1 MPEYRN
7 IPTNAACYSDVAQPE
22 ERMLCVTVP
31 EMVQCGVSESYIIK
45 RALPGQRNGEYHCWP
60 HHKEGNTIY
69 LHYSGL
75 KANYQA
81 MIRKVLMDGLDV
93 EEWYNR
99 NGRAAAIRER
109 LQPYAFLTAEDE
121 KALDAAT
128 YPTGEKL
135 SPEARERAAEACRWL
150 SLFTRLKTKKAV
162 KEIGYNT
169 VGELYDDVT
178 FLIANRH
185 ISLPT
190 AYVKL
195 RGKIREYEAKGAACC
210 VDRRGQTNKHAA
222 KVYSE
227 EQTALLRT
235 ICGRAASY
243 NAGQIANL
251 YNMVAVAKGWDTIS
265 RRSALNYLNEY
276 HLIVEAGRNGS
287 EAFRNKISMQPR
299 RERPTEA
306 LSFWSLDGWTVELY
320 YQKDVKTPDGKVTHT
335 YTNRLTAVVVLDAAC
350 DFPVGYAIGEG
361 ESVKLIAA
369 AVKNAIDY
377 VHDTLGAPYR
387 PYQIQSDHYGIKS
400 MGTIYS
406 DVAEFFTPARVKNAK
421 SKPIERYF
429 RYLNENY
436 CQLYFGNSNWSGF
449 GVKTRGKKQPN
460 IDVLELNKR
469 HFPNKEGVVRQIQWI
484 FQQEREKKQK
494 TWLAAWQRM
503 PVEDRLTLTREN
515 YLLNFGMRNDRT
527 IRMQAG
533 CLEPTI
539 LGEPR
544 AYDTFDLNFRKNP
557 LQSWTVMY
565 DERDLSTILVTD
577 ATKKERY
584 LLSAVHK
591 QPMALRDRK
600 EGDFAALKAIDQFNK
615 RVLEPSV
622 IQAVGKDEETVMNLL
637 AQTPELEGWRTV
649 NMLTDSRGQ
658 QKAYLQ
664 HSALIKS
671 EEALVAEMEEK
682 LSLNAVKTAAKHR
695 RKSEKQAK
703 REAERAYEQYAE
715 SKIDFSK
722 FENI

>member
-7 IPTNAACYSDVAQPE
+7 IPTNAACYSDVAKPE
-22 ERMLCVTVP
+22 ERTLCVTVP
-31 EMVQCGVSESYIIK
+31 EMVQCGVSENTILYGVK
-45 RALPGQRNGEYHCWP
+45 MQRKTAIHCWP

-81 MIRKVLMDGLDV
+81 MIRKVLMDDLSV

-99 NGRAAAIRER
+99 NGRIRVIRER
-109 LQPYAFLTAEDE
+109 LQPYAYLTADDE
-121 KALDAAT
+121 TALDAAT

-135 SPEARERAAEACRWL
+135 SPEAREKAAEACRWL
-150 SLFTRLKTKKAV
+150 SLFTRLRTKNAV

-178 FLIANRH
+178 FLIARQG

-195 RGKIREYEAKGAACC
+195 REKIREYEAKGAICC
-210 VDRRGQTNKHAA
+210 VDRRGQGNKHAA
-222 KVYSE
+222 KVYTE

-235 ICGRAASY
+235 ICGRSASY
-243 NAGQIANL
+243 NAQQIANF
-251 YNMVAVAKGWDTIS
+251 YNLVAEAKGWDTIS

-287 EAFRNKISMQPR
+287 EAFRNKISQQPR
-299 RERPTEA
+299 RKRPTEA

-320 YQKDVKTPDGKVTHT
+320 YQKDVKGPDGKITHT
-335 YTNRLTAVVVLDAAC
+335 YTNRLTAVVVLDATC
-350 DFPVGYAIGEG
+350 DYPVGYAIGEG

-377 VHDTLGAPYR
+377 VHDTLGGPYR

-406 DVAEFFTPARVKNAK
+406 DVAEYFTPARVKNAK

-460 IDVLELNKR
+460 IDVLELRKR
-469 HFPNKEGVVRQIQWI
+469 DFPNKEGVIQQIHWI
-484 FQQEREKKQK
+484 FQQEREKKWK
-494 TWLAAWQRM
+494 TWQEAWLRM
-503 PVEDRLTLTREN
+503 PAEDRLTLTREN

-539 LGEPR
+539 LGKQR
-544 AYDTFDLNFRKNP
+544 AYDTLDLNFRKNP

-565 DERDLSTILVTD
+565 DERDLSTILVTNE
-577 ATKKERY
+577 TKKERY
-584 LLSAVHK
+584 LLSAVHE

-600 EGDFAALKAIDQFNK
+600 DGDFEALKAMDNFNK
-615 RVLEPSV
+615 NVLEPYV
-622 IQAVGKDEETVMNLL
+622 IETVNKDEETVKELL
-637 AQTPELEGWRTV
+637 LQTPELEGWRTV

-671 EEALVAEMEEK
+671 EEDLVAEMEDK
-682 LSLNAVKTAAKHR
+682 IRLNAVKTAWK
-695 RKSEKQAK
+695 RKQDEEKRTKKAA
-703 REAERAYEQYAE
+703 EAAYEDYAL
-715 SKIDFSK
+715 SKIDLSK
-722 FENI
+722 FD

>member
-7 IPTNAACYSDVAQPE
+7 IPTNAACYSDVARPE
-22 ERMLCVTVP
+22 ERTLCVTVP
-31 EMVQCGVSESYIIK
+31 EMVQCGVSEIYLK
-45 RALPGQRNGEYHCWP
+45 KALNYHREGKYNCWP

-81 MIRKVLMDGLDV
+81 MIRKVLMDDLSV

-99 NGRAAAIRER
+99 NGRVQAIRER
-109 LQPYAFLTAEDE
+109 LLPYAYLTADDE
-121 KALDAAT
+121 TALDAAT
-128 YPTGEKL
+128 YPTGERL
-135 SPEARERAAEACRWL
+135 SPEAREKAAEACRWL
-150 SLFTRLKTKKAV
+150 SLFTRLRTKKVV
-162 KEIGYNT
+162 KDIGYDT

-178 FLIANRH
+178 FLIARQG

-195 RGKIREYEAKGAACC
+195 RKKIREYEAEGAICC
-210 VDRRGQTNKHAA
+210 VDMRGQSNKNAA
-222 KVYSE
+222 KVYTE
-227 EQTALLRT
+227 DQTALLRT
-235 ICGRAASY
+235 ICGRSASY
-243 NAGQIANL
+243 NAQQIANF
-251 YNMVAVAKGWDTIS
+251 YNLVAEAKGWDTIS

-299 RERPTEA
+299 RKRPTEA

-320 YQKDVKTPDGKVTHT
+320 YQKDVKGPDGKITHT
-335 YTNRLTAVVVLDAAC
+335 YTNRLTAVVVLDATC
-350 DFPVGYAIGEG
+350 DYPVGYAIGEG
-361 ESVKLIAA
+361 ESVKLIAE

-377 VHDTLGAPYR
+377 VHDTLGGPYR

-400 MGTIYS
+400 MGTVYN
-406 DVAEFFTPARVKNAK
+406 DVAEYFTPARVKNAK

-436 CQLYFGNSNWSGF
+436 CQLLYGNSNWSGF

-460 IDVLELNKR
+460 IDVLELRKR
-469 HFPNKEGVVRQIQWI
+469 NFPYKEGVIQQIHWI
-484 FQQEREKKQK
+484 FQLEREKKRK
-494 TWLAAWQRM
+494 TWMEAWLRM
-503 PVEDRLTLTREN
+503 PEGDRLTLSREN
-515 YLLNFGMRNDRT
+515 YLLNFGIRNDRT

-533 CLEPTI
+533 CLAPTI
-539 LGEPR
+539 LGEQR

-565 DERDLSTILVTD
+565 DERDLSTILVTNE
-577 ATKKERY
+577 TKKERY
-584 LLSAVHK
+584 LLNAVHE

-600 EGDFAALKAIDQFNK
+600 DGDFEALKAIDNFNK
-615 RVLEPSV
+615 NVLEPSV
-622 IQAVGKDEETVMNLL
+622 IEAVNKDEETVKNLL
-637 AQTPELEGWRTV
+637 LQTPELEGWRTV

-664 HSALIKS
+664 HSTLIKS
-671 EEALVAEMEEK
+671 EEDLVAEMEDK
-682 LSLNAVKTAAKHR
+682 IRLNAVKTARKHKLDEEKRAK
-695 RKSEKQAK
+695 KAA
-703 REAERAYEQYAE
+703 EAAYEDYAL
-715 SKIDFSK
+715 SKIDLSK
-722 FENI
+722 FQ

>member
-7 IPTNAACYSDVAQPE
+7 IPTNAACYSDVAKPE
-22 ERMLCVTVP
+22 ERTLCVTVP
-31 EMVQCGVSESYIIK
+31 EMVQCGVSENVLYK
-45 RALPGQRNGEYHCWP
+45 GCRRQQLEETNCWP

-81 MIRKVLMDGLDV
+81 MIRKVLMDDLSV

-99 NGRAAAIRER
+99 NGRVQAIRER
-109 LQPYAFLTAEDE
+109 LVPYAYLTADDE
-121 KALDAAT
+121 TALDAAT
-128 YPTGEKL
+128 YPTGERL
-135 SPEARERAAEACRWL
+135 SPEAREKAAEACRWL
-150 SLFTRLKTKKAV
+150 SLFTRLSSKQAIKG
-162 KEIGYNT
+162 IGYAT

-178 FLIANRH
+178 FLIARQG

-195 RGKIREYEAKGAACC
+195 RKKIREYEAEGAICC
-210 VDRRGQTNKHAA
+210 VDRRGQSNKNAA
-222 KVYSE
+222 KVYTE
-227 EQTALLRT
+227 DQTALLRT
-235 ICGRAASY
+235 ICGRSASY
-243 NAGQIANL
+243 NAQQIANF
-251 YNMVAVAKGWDTIS
+251 YNLVAEAKGWDTIS

-299 RERPTEA
+299 RKRPTEA

-320 YQKDVKTPDGKVTHT
+320 YQKDVKGPDGKITHT
-335 YTNRLTAVVVLDAAC
+335 YTNRLTAVVVLDATC
-350 DFPVGYAIGEG
+350 DYPVGYAIGEG
-361 ESVKLIAA
+361 ESVKLIAE

-377 VHDTLGAPYR
+377 VHDTLGGPYR

-400 MGTIYS
+400 MGTVYN
-406 DVAEFFTPARVKNAK
+406 DVAEYFTPARVKNAK

-460 IDVLELNKR
+460 IDVLELRKR
-469 HFPNKEGVVRQIQWI
+469 NFPYKEGVIQQIHWI

-494 TWLAAWQRM
+494 TWMEAWLRM
-503 PVEDRLTLTREN
+503 PESDRLTLSREN

-527 IRMQAG
+527 IRIQAG
-533 CLEPTI
+533 CLAPTI
-539 LGEPR
+539 LGKQR

-557 LQSWTVMY
+557 MQSWTVMY
-565 DERDLSTILVTD
+565 DERDLSTILVTNE
-577 ATKKERY
+577 TKKERY
-584 LLSAVHK
+584 LLNAVHK
-591 QPMALRDRK
+591 QPMALRDR
-600 EGDFAALKAIDQFNK
+600 EDGDFEALKAIDNFNK
-615 RVLEPSV
+615 NVLEPSV
-622 IQAVGKDEETVMNLL
+622 IETVNRDEETVKNLL
-637 AQTPELEGWRTV
+637 LQTPELEGWRTV

-664 HSALIKS
+664 HSTLIKS
-671 EEALVAEMEEK
+671 EEDLVAEMEDK
-682 LSLNAVKTAAKHR
+682 IRLNAVKTARKHKQDEEKRAK
-695 RKSEKQAK
+695 KAA
-703 REAERAYEQYAE
+703 EAAYEDYAL
-715 SKIDFSK
+715 SKIDLSK
-722 FENI
+722 FQ

>member
-7 IPTNAACYSDVAQPE
+7 IPTNAACYSDVAKPE
-22 ERMLCVTVP
+22 ERTLCVTVP
-31 EMVQCGVSESYIIK
+31 EMVQCGVSENVLYK
-45 RALPGQRNGEYHCWP
+45 GCRRQQLEETNCWP

-75 KANYQA
+75 KANYQV
-81 MIRKVLMDGLDV
+81 MIHKVLMDDLSV

-99 NGRAAAIRER
+99 NGRVQAIRER
-109 LQPYAFLTAEDE
+109 LLPYAYLTADDE
-121 KALDAAT
+121 TALDAAT

-135 SPEARERAAEACRWL
+135 SPEAREKAAEACRWL
-150 SLFTRLKTKKAV
+150 SLFTRLRTKKVV
-162 KEIGYNT
+162 KDIGYDT
-169 VGELYDDVT
+169 VGELYGDVT
-178 FLIANRH
+178 FLIARQG

-195 RGKIREYEAKGAACC
+195 RKKIREYEAEGAICC
-210 VDRRGQTNKHAA
+210 VDRRGQSNKNAA
-222 KVYSE
+222 KVYTE
-227 EQTALLRT
+227 DQTALLRT
-235 ICGRAASY
+235 ICGRSASY
-243 NAGQIANL
+243 NAQQIANF
-251 YNMVAVAKGWDTIS
+251 YNLVAEAKGWDTIS

-299 RERPTEA
+299 RKRPTEA

-320 YQKDVKTPDGKVTHT
+320 YQKDVKGPDGKITHT
-335 YTNRLTAVVVLDAAC
+335 YTNRLTAVVVLDATC
-350 DFPVGYAIGEG
+350 DYPVGYAIGEG
-361 ESVKLIAA
+361 ESVKLIAE

-377 VHDTLGAPYR
+377 VHDTLGGPYR

-400 MGTIYS
+400 MGTIYN
-406 DVAEFFTPARVKNAK
+406 DVAEYFTPARVKNAK

-460 IDVLELNKR
+460 IDVLELRKR
-469 HFPNKEGVVRQIQWI
+469 NFPNKEGVIQQIHGI
-484 FQQEREKKQK
+484 FQKEREKKRK
-494 TWLAAWQRM
+494 TWQEAWLRM
-503 PVEDRLTLTREN
+503 PEGDRLTLSREN

-533 CLEPTI
+533 CLVPTI
-539 LGEPR
+539 LGKQR

-565 DERDLSTILVTD
+565 DERDLSTILVTNE
-577 ATKKERY
+577 TKKERY
-584 LLSAVHK
+584 LLNAVHE
-591 QPMALRDRK
+591 QPMALRDR
-600 EGDFAALKAIDQFNK
+600 EDGDFEALKAIDNFNK
-615 RVLEPSV
+615 NVLEPSV
-622 IQAVGKDEETVMNLL
+622 IETVNRDEETVKNLL
-637 AQTPELEGWRTV
+637 LQTPELEGWRTV

-664 HSALIKS
+664 HSSLIKS
-671 EEALVAEMEEK
+671 EEDLVAEMEDK
-682 LSLNAVKTAAKHR
+682 IRLNAVKTARKHKQNEEKRAK
-695 RKSEKQAK
+695 KAA
-703 REAERAYEQYAE
+703 EAAYENYAL
-715 SKIDFSK
+715 SKIDLSK
-722 FENI
+722 FQ

>member
-7 IPTNAACYSDVAQPE
+7 ISTNAACYSDVAKTE
-22 ERMLCVTVP
+22 ELTLCVTVS
-31 EMVQCGVSESYIIK
+31 EMVRCGVSEYVIYK
-45 RALPGQRNGEYHCWP
+45 GCRRQQLGENRCWP

-69 LHYSGL
+69 IHYAGL
-75 KANYQA
+75 KPSYQA
-81 MIRKVLMDGLDV
+81 SIRKELMGGLSV

-99 NGRAAAIRER
+99 NGRAEAVRKR

-121 KALDAAT
+121 TALDAAT
-128 YPTGEKL
+128 YSTGEKL

-195 RGKIREYEAKGAACC
+195 RQKVREYETNGAICC

-222 KVYSE
+222 KVYNE

-235 ICGRAASY
+235 ICGRGASY
-243 NAGQIANL
+243 NAGQIASL
-251 YNMVAVAKGWDTIS
+251 YNMVAASKGWDTIS
-265 RRSALNYLNEY
+265 RRSALNYLKEY
-276 HLIVEAGRNGS
+276 NLIVEAGRNGS

-299 RERPTEA
+299 RKRPTEA

-320 YQKDVKTPDGKVTHT
+320 YQKDVEAPNGKIIHT
-335 YTNRLTAVVVLDAAC
+335 YTNRLTAVVVTDATC
-350 DFPVGYAIGEG
+350 DYPVGYAIGEC
-361 ESVKLIAA
+361 ESVKLITA

-377 VHDTLGAPYR
+377 VHDTLGAPFR

-406 DVAEFFTPARVKNAK
+406 DVAEYFTPARVKNAK
-421 SKPIERYF
+421 TKPIERYF

-436 CQLYFGNSNWSGF
+436 CQFYFGNSNWSGF

-460 IDVLELNKR
+460 TDVLEWRKR
-469 HFPNKEGVVRQIQWI
+469 QFPDKEGVIQQIHWI

-503 PVEDRLTLTREN
+503 PVKDRLTLTREN
-515 YLLNFGMRNDRT
+515 YLLNFGIRNDRT
-527 IRMQAG
+527 IRMHAG

-577 ATKKERY
+577 GTKKQRY
-584 LLSAVHK
+584 LLNAVHE
-591 QPMALRDRK
+591 QPMALRDREK
-600 EGDFAALKAIDQFNK
+600 GDFEALQAIDHFNK
-615 RVLEPSV
+615 NILEPSI
-622 IQAVGKDEETVMNLL
+622 IQTISKDEETVMNLL
-637 AQTPELEGWRTV
+637 QQTPEIEGWRTV

-671 EEALVAEMEEK
+671 DETLVAEMDEK
-682 LSLNAVKTAAKHR
+682 LGLNTVKTVSKHR
-695 RKSEKQAK
+695 RQAK
-703 REAERAYEQYAE
+703 RAAEAAYEDYAL
-715 SKIDFSK
+715 SKIDLSK
-722 FENI
+722 FDEI

>member
-7 IPTNAACYSDVAQPE
+7 IPTNAACYSDVAKPE
-22 ERMLCVTVP
+22 ERTLCVTVP
-31 EMVQCGVSESYIIK
+31 EMVQCGVSENTILYGVK
-45 RALPGQRNGEYHCWP
+45 MQRKDTIHCWP

-81 MIRKVLMDGLDV
+81 MIRKVLMDDLSV

-99 NGRAAAIRER
+99 NGRVQAIRER
-109 LQPYAFLTAEDE
+109 LLPYAYLTADDE
-121 KALDAAT
+121 TALDAAT
-128 YPTGEKL
+128 YPTGERL
-135 SPEARERAAEACRWL
+135 SPEAREKAAEACRWL
-150 SLFTRLKTKKAV
+150 SLFTRLRTKKVV
-162 KEIGYNT
+162 KDIGYDT

-178 FLIANRH
+178 FLIARQG

-195 RGKIREYEAKGAACC
+195 RKKIREYEAEGAICC
-210 VDRRGQTNKHAA
+210 VDMRGQSNKNAA
-222 KVYSE
+222 KVYTE
-227 EQTALLRT
+227 DQTALLRT
-235 ICGRAASY
+235 ICGRSASY
-243 NAGQIANL
+243 NAQQIANF
-251 YNMVAVAKGWDTIS
+251 YNLVAEAKGWDTIS

-299 RERPTEA
+299 RKRPTEA

-320 YQKDVKTPDGKVTHT
+320 YQKDVKGPDGKITHT
-335 YTNRLTAVVVLDAAC
+335 YTNRLTAVVVLDATC
-350 DFPVGYAIGEG
+350 DYPVGYAIGEG
-361 ESVKLIAA
+361 ESVKLIAE

-377 VHDTLGAPYR
+377 VHDTLGGPYR

-400 MGTIYS
+400 MGTVYN
-406 DVAEFFTPARVKNAK
+406 DVAEYFTPARVKNAK

-436 CQLYFGNSNWSGF
+436 CQLLYGNSNWSGF

-460 IDVLELNKR
+460 IDVLELRKR
-469 HFPNKEGVVRQIQWI
+469 NFPYKEGVIQQIHWI
-484 FQQEREKKQK
+484 FQLEREKKRK
-494 TWLAAWQRM
+494 TWMEAWLRM
-503 PVEDRLTLTREN
+503 PEGDRLTLSREN
-515 YLLNFGMRNDRT
+515 YLLNFGIRNDRT

-533 CLEPTI
+533 CLAPTI
-539 LGEPR
+539 LGEQR

-565 DERDLSTILVTD
+565 DERDLSTILVTNE
-577 ATKKERY
+577 TKKERY
-584 LLSAVHK
+584 LLNAVHE

-600 EGDFAALKAIDQFNK
+600 DGDFEALKAIDNFNK
-615 RVLEPSV
+615 NVLEPSV
-622 IQAVGKDEETVMNLL
+622 IEAVNKDEETVKNLL
-637 AQTPELEGWRTV
+637 LQTPELEGWRTV

-664 HSALIKS
+664 HSTLIKS
-671 EEALVAEMEEK
+671 EEDLVAEMEDK
-682 LSLNAVKTAAKHR
+682 IRLNAVKTARKHKLDEEKEP
-695 RKSEKQAK
+695 RKPQKQLTRITHYPK
-703 REAERAYEQYAE
+703 
-715 SKIDFSK
+715 
-722 FENI
+722 

>member
-7 IPTNAACYSDVAQPE
+7 IPTNAACYSDVAKPE
-22 ERMLCVTVP
+22 GRTLCVTVP
-31 EMVQCGVSESYIIK
+31 EMVQCGVSENYLK
-45 RALPGQRNGEYHCWP
+45 RGMNGQRTGELRCWP

-81 MIRKVLMDGLDV
+81 MIRKVLMDDLSV

-99 NGRAAAIRER
+99 NGRVQAIRER
-109 LQPYAFLTAEDE
+109 LVPYAYLTADDE
-121 KALDAAT
+121 TALDAAT
-128 YPTGEKL
+128 YPTGERL
-135 SPEARERAAEACRWL
+135 SPEAREKAAEACRWL
-150 SLFTRLKTKKAV
+150 SLFTRLSSKQAIKG
-162 KEIGYNT
+162 IGYAT

-178 FLIANRH
+178 FLIARQG

-195 RGKIREYEAKGAACC
+195 RKKIREYEAEGAICC
-210 VDRRGQTNKHAA
+210 VDRRGQSNKNAA
-222 KVYSE
+222 KVYTE
-227 EQTALLRT
+227 DQTALLRT
-235 ICGRAASY
+235 ICGRSASY
-243 NAGQIANL
+243 NAQQIANF
-251 YNMVAVAKGWDTIS
+251 YNLVAEAKGWDTIS

-299 RERPTEA
+299 RKRPTEA

-320 YQKDVKTPDGKVTHT
+320 YQKDVKGPDGKITHT
-335 YTNRLTAVVVLDAAC
+335 YTNRLTAVVVLDATC
-350 DFPVGYAIGEG
+350 DYPVGYAIGEG
-361 ESVKLIAA
+361 ESVKLIAE

-377 VHDTLGAPYR
+377 VHDTLGGPYR

-400 MGTIYS
+400 MGTVYN
-406 DVAEFFTPARVKNAK
+406 DVAEYFTPARVKNAK

-460 IDVLELNKR
+460 IDVLELRKR
-469 HFPNKEGVVRQIQWI
+469 NFPYKEGVIQQIHWI

-494 TWLAAWQRM
+494 TWMEAWLRM
-503 PVEDRLTLTREN
+503 PESDRLTLSREN

-527 IRMQAG
+527 IRIQAG
-533 CLEPTI
+533 CLAPTI
-539 LGEPR
+539 LGKQR

-565 DERDLSTILVTD
+565 DERDLSTILVTNE
-577 ATKKERY
+577 TKKERY
-584 LLSAVHK
+584 LLNAVHE
-591 QPMALRDRK
+591 QPMALRDR
-600 EGDFAALKAIDQFNK
+600 EGGDFEALKAIDNFNK
-615 RVLEPSV
+615 NVLEPSV
-622 IQAVGKDEETVMNLL
+622 IETVNKDEEMVKNLL
-637 AQTPELEGWRTV
+637 LQTPELEGWRTV

-664 HSALIKS
+664 HSTLIKS
-671 EEALVAEMEEK
+671 EEDLVAEMEDK
-682 LSLNAVKTAAKHR
+682 IRLNTVKTARKHKLDEEKRAK
-695 RKSEKQAK
+695 KAA
-703 REAERAYEQYAE
+703 EAAYEDYAL
-715 SKIDFSK
+715 SKIDLSK
-722 FENI
+722 FQ

>member
-7 IPTNAACYSDVAQPE
+7 IPTNAACYSDVAKPE
-22 ERMLCVTVP
+22 ERTLCVTVP
-31 EMVQCGVSESYIIK
+31 EMVQCGVSENVLYK
-45 RALPGQRNGEYHCWP
+45 GCRRQQLEETNCWP

-81 MIRKVLMDGLDV
+81 MIRKVLMDDLSV

-99 NGRAAAIRER
+99 SGRVQAIRER
-109 LQPYAFLTAEDE
+109 LVPYAYLTADDE
-121 KALDAAT
+121 TALDAAT
-128 YPTGEKL
+128 YPTGERL
-135 SPEARERAAEACRWL
+135 SPEAREKAAEACRWL
-150 SLFTRLKTKKAV
+150 SLFTRLSSKQAIKG
-162 KEIGYNT
+162 IGYAT

-178 FLIANRH
+178 FIIARQG

-195 RGKIREYEAKGAACC
+195 RKKIREYEAEGAICC
-210 VDRRGQTNKHAA
+210 VDRRGQSNKNAA
-222 KVYSE
+222 KVYTE
-227 EQTALLRT
+227 DQTALLRT
-235 ICGRAASY
+235 ICGRSASY
-243 NAGQIANL
+243 NAQQIANF
-251 YNMVAVAKGWDTIS
+251 YNLVAEAKGWDTIS

-299 RERPTEA
+299 RKRPTEA

-320 YQKDVKTPDGKVTHT
+320 YQKDVKGPDGKITHT
-335 YTNRLTAVVVLDAAC
+335 YTNRLTAVVVLDATC
-350 DFPVGYAIGEG
+350 DYPVGYAIGEG
-361 ESVKLIAA
+361 ESVKLIAE

-377 VHDTLGAPYR
+377 VHDTLGGPYR

-400 MGTIYS
+400 MGTVYN
-406 DVAEFFTPARVKNAK
+406 DVAEYFTPARVKNAK

-460 IDVLELNKR
+460 IDVLELRKR
-469 HFPNKEGVVRQIQWI
+469 NFPYKEGVIQQIHWI

-494 TWLAAWQRM
+494 TWMEAWLRM
-503 PVEDRLTLTREN
+503 PESDRLTLSREN

-527 IRMQAG
+527 IRIQAG
-533 CLEPTI
+533 CLAPTI
-539 LGEPR
+539 LGKQR

-565 DERDLSTILVTD
+565 DERDLSTILVTNE
-577 ATKKERY
+577 TKKERY
-584 LLSAVHK
+584 LLNAVHE
-591 QPMALRDRK
+591 QPMALRDR
-600 EGDFAALKAIDQFNK
+600 EDGDFEALKAIDNFNK
-615 RVLEPSV
+615 NVLEPSV
-622 IQAVGKDEETVMNLL
+622 IETVNRDEETVKNLL
-637 AQTPELEGWRTV
+637 LQTPELEGWRTV

-664 HSALIKS
+664 HSTLIKS
-671 EEALVAEMEEK
+671 EEDLVAEMEDK
-682 LSLNAVKTAAKHR
+682 IRLNAVKTARKHKQDEEKRAK
-695 RKSEKQAK
+695 KAA
-703 REAERAYEQYAE
+703 EAAYEDYAL
-715 SKIDFSK
+715 SKIDLSK
-722 FENI
+722 FQ

>member
-7 IPTNAACYSDVAQPE
+7 IPTNAACYSDVAKPE
-22 ERMLCVTVP
+22 ERTLCVTVP
-31 EMVQCGVSESYIIK
+31 EMVQCGVSENTILYGVK
-45 RALPGQRNGEYHCWP
+45 MQRKDTIHCWP

-81 MIRKVLMDGLDV
+81 MIRKVLMDDLSV

-99 NGRAAAIRER
+99 NGRVQAIRER
-109 LQPYAFLTAEDE
+109 LLPYAYLTADDE
-121 KALDAAT
+121 TALDAAT
-128 YPTGEKL
+128 YPTGERL
-135 SPEARERAAEACRWL
+135 SPEAREKAAEACRWL
-150 SLFTRLKTKKAV
+150 SLFTRLRTKKVV
-162 KEIGYNT
+162 KDIGYDT

-178 FLIANRH
+178 FLIARQG

-195 RGKIREYEAKGAACC
+195 RKKIREYEAEGAICC
-210 VDRRGQTNKHAA
+210 VDMRGQSNKNAA
-222 KVYSE
+222 KVYTE
-227 EQTALLRT
+227 DQTALLRT
-235 ICGRAASY
+235 ICGRSASY
-243 NAGQIANL
+243 NAQQIANF
-251 YNMVAVAKGWDTIS
+251 YNLVAEAKGWDTIS

-299 RERPTEA
+299 RKRPTEA

-320 YQKDVKTPDGKVTHT
+320 YQKDVKGPDGKITHT
-335 YTNRLTAVVVLDAAC
+335 YTNRLTAVVVLDATC
-350 DFPVGYAIGEG
+350 DYPVGYAIGEG
-361 ESVKLIAA
+361 ESVKLIAE

-377 VHDTLGAPYR
+377 VHDTLGGPYR

-400 MGTIYS
+400 MGTVYN
-406 DVAEFFTPARVKNAK
+406 DVAEYFTPARVKNAK

-436 CQLYFGNSNWSGF
+436 CQLLYGNSNWSGF

-460 IDVLELNKR
+460 IDVLELRKR
-469 HFPNKEGVVRQIQWI
+469 NFPYKEGVIQQIHWI
-484 FQQEREKKQK
+484 FQLEREKKRK
-494 TWLAAWQRM
+494 TWMEAWLRM
-503 PVEDRLTLTREN
+503 PEGDRLTLSREN
-515 YLLNFGMRNDRT
+515 YLLNFGIRNDRT

-533 CLEPTI
+533 CLAPTI
-539 LGEPR
+539 LGEQR

-565 DERDLSTILVTD
+565 DGRDLSTILVTNE
-577 ATKKERY
+577 TKKERY
-584 LLSAVHK
+584 LLNAVHE

-600 EGDFAALKAIDQFNK
+600 DGDFEALKAIDNFNK
-615 RVLEPSV
+615 NVLEPSV
-622 IQAVGKDEETVMNLL
+622 IEAVNKDEETVKNLL
-637 AQTPELEGWRTV
+637 LQTPELEGWRTV

-664 HSALIKS
+664 HSTLIKS
-671 EEALVAEMEEK
+671 EEDLVAEMEDK
-682 LSLNAVKTAAKHR
+682 IRLNAVKTARKHKLDEEKRAK
-695 RKSEKQAK
+695 KAA
-703 REAERAYEQYAE
+703 EAAYEDYAL
-715 SKIDFSK
+715 SKIDLSK
-722 FENI
+722 FQ

>member
-7 IPTNAACYSDVAQPE
+7 IPTNAACYSDVARPE
-22 ERMLCVTVP
+22 ERTLCVTVP
-31 EMVQCGVSESYIIK
+31 EMVQCGVSENVLYK
-45 RALPGQRNGEYHCWP
+45 GCRRQQLEETNCWP

-81 MIRKVLMDGLDV
+81 MIRKVLMDDLSV

-99 NGRAAAIRER
+99 NGRVQAIRER
-109 LQPYAFLTAEDE
+109 LLPYAYLTADDE
-121 KALDAAT
+121 IALDAAT
-128 YPTGEKL
+128 YPTGERF
-135 SPEARERAAEACRWL
+135 SPEAREKAAEACRWL
-150 SLFTRLKTKKAV
+150 SLFTRLSSKQAIKG
-162 KEIGYNT
+162 IGYAT

-178 FLIANRH
+178 FLIARQG

-195 RGKIREYEAKGAACC
+195 RKKIREYEAEGAICC
-210 VDRRGQTNKHAA
+210 VGRRGQSNKNAA
-222 KVYSE
+222 KVYTE
-227 EQTALLRT
+227 DQTALLRT
-235 ICGRAASY
+235 ICGRSASY
-243 NAGQIANL
+243 NAQQIANF
-251 YNMVAVAKGWDTIS
+251 YNLVAEAKGWDTIS

-299 RERPTEA
+299 RKRPTEA

-320 YQKDVKTPDGKVTHT
+320 YQKDVKGPDGKITHT
-335 YTNRLTAVVVLDAAC
+335 YTNRLTAVVVLDATC
-350 DFPVGYAIGEG
+350 DYPVGYAIGEG
-361 ESVKLIAA
+361 ESVKLIAE

-377 VHDTLGAPYR
+377 VHDTLGGPYR

-400 MGTIYS
+400 MGTVYN
-406 DVAEFFTPARVKNAK
+406 DVAEYFTPARVKNAK

-460 IDVLELNKR
+460 IDVLELRKR
-469 HFPNKEGVVRQIQWI
+469 NFPYKEGVIQQIHWI

-494 TWLAAWQRM
+494 TWMEAWLRM
-503 PVEDRLTLTREN
+503 PESDRLTLSREN

-527 IRMQAG
+527 IRIQAG
-533 CLEPTI
+533 CLAPTI
-539 LGEPR
+539 LGKQR

-565 DERDLSTILVTD
+565 DERDLSTILVTNE
-577 ATKKERY
+577 TKKERY
-584 LLSAVHK
+584 LLNAVHE
-591 QPMALRDRK
+591 QPMALRDR
-600 EGDFAALKAIDQFNK
+600 EGGDFEALKAIDNFNK
-615 RVLEPSV
+615 NVLEPSV
-622 IQAVGKDEETVMNLL
+622 IETVNKDEEMVKNLL
-637 AQTPELEGWRTV
+637 LQTPELEGWRTV

-664 HSALIKS
+664 HSTLIKS
-671 EEALVAEMEEK
+671 EEDLVAEMEDK
-682 LSLNAVKTAAKHR
+682 IRLNTVKTARKHKLDEEKRAK
-695 RKSEKQAK
+695 KAA
-703 REAERAYEQYAE
+703 EAAYEDYAL
-715 SKIDFSK
+715 SKIDLSK
-722 FENI
+722 FQ

>member
-7 IPTNAACYSDVAQPE
+7 IPTNAACYSDVAKPE
-22 ERMLCVTVP
+22 GRTLCVTVP
-31 EMVQCGVSESYIIK
+31 EMVQCGVSENYLK
-45 RALPGQRNGEYHCWP
+45 RGMNGQRTGELRCWP

-81 MIRKVLMDGLDV
+81 MIRKVLMDDLSV

-99 NGRAAAIRER
+99 NGRVQAIRER
-109 LQPYAFLTAEDE
+109 LLPYAYLTADDE
-121 KALDAAT
+121 IALDAAT
-128 YPTGEKL
+128 YPTGERL
-135 SPEARERAAEACRWL
+135 SPEAREKAAEACRWL
-150 SLFTRLKTKKAV
+150 SLFTRLRTKKVV
-162 KEIGYNT
+162 KDIGYDT

-178 FLIANRH
+178 FLIARQG

-195 RGKIREYEAKGAACC
+195 RKKIREYEAEGAICC
-210 VDRRGQTNKHAA
+210 VDRRGQSNKNAA
-222 KVYSE
+222 KVYTE
-227 EQTALLRT
+227 DQTALLRT
-235 ICGRAASY
+235 ICGRSASY
-243 NAGQIANL
+243 NAQQIANF
-251 YNMVAVAKGWDTIS
+251 YNLVAEAKGWDTIS

-299 RERPTEA
+299 RKRPTEA

-320 YQKDVKTPDGKVTHT
+320 YQKDVKGPDGKITHT
-335 YTNRLTAVVVLDAAC
+335 YTNRLTAVVVLDATC
-350 DFPVGYAIGEG
+350 DYPVGYAIGEG
-361 ESVKLIAA
+361 ESVKLIAE

-377 VHDTLGAPYR
+377 VHDTLGGPYR

-400 MGTIYS
+400 MGTVYN
-406 DVAEFFTPARVKNAK
+406 DAAEYFTPARVKNAK

-460 IDVLELNKR
+460 IDVLELRKR
-469 HFPNKEGVVRQIQWI
+469 NFPYKEGVIQQIHWI

-494 TWLAAWQRM
+494 TWMEAWLRM
-503 PVEDRLTLTREN
+503 PESDRLTLSREN

-527 IRMQAG
+527 IRIQAG
-533 CLEPTI
+533 CLAPTI
-539 LGEPR
+539 LGKQR

-565 DERDLSTILVTD
+565 DERDLSTILVTNE
-577 ATKKERY
+577 TKKERY
-584 LLSAVHK
+584 LLNAVHE
-591 QPMALRDRK
+591 QPMALRDR
-600 EGDFAALKAIDQFNK
+600 EGGDFEALKAIDNFNK
-615 RVLEPSV
+615 NVLEPSV
-622 IQAVGKDEETVMNLL
+622 IETVNRDEETVKNLL
-637 AQTPELEGWRTV
+637 LQTPELEGWRTV

-664 HSALIKS
+664 HSTLIKS
-671 EEALVAEMEEK
+671 EEDLVAEMEDK
-682 LSLNAVKTAAKHR
+682 IRLNTVKTARKHKLDEEKRAK
-695 RKSEKQAK
+695 KAA
-703 REAERAYEQYAE
+703 EAAYEDYAL
-715 SKIDFSK
+715 SKIDLSK
-722 FENI
+722 FQ

>member
-7 IPTNAACYSDVAQPE
+7 IPTNAACYSDVAKPE
-22 ERMLCVTVP
+22 GRTLCVTVP
-31 EMVQCGVSESYIIK
+31 EMVQCGVSENYLK
-45 RALPGQRNGEYHCWP
+45 RGMNGQRTGELRCWP

-81 MIRKVLMDGLDV
+81 MIRKVLMDDLSV

-99 NGRAAAIRER
+99 NGRVQAIRER
-109 LQPYAFLTAEDE
+109 LLPYAYLTADDE
-121 KALDAAT
+121 IALDAAT
-128 YPTGEKL
+128 YPTGERL
-135 SPEARERAAEACRWL
+135 SPEAREKAAEACRWL
-150 SLFTRLKTKKAV
+150 SLFTRLSSKQAIKG
-162 KEIGYNT
+162 IGYAT

-178 FLIANRH
+178 FLIARQG

-195 RGKIREYEAKGAACC
+195 RKKIREYEAEGAICC
-210 VDRRGQTNKHAA
+210 VDMRGQSNKNAA
-222 KVYSE
+222 KVYTE
-227 EQTALLRT
+227 DQTALLRT
-235 ICGRAASY
+235 ICGRSASY
-243 NAGQIANL
+243 NAQQIANF
-251 YNMVAVAKGWDTIS
+251 YNLVAEAKGWDTIS

-299 RERPTEA
+299 RKRPTEA

-320 YQKDVKTPDGKVTHT
+320 YQKDVKGPDGKITHT
-335 YTNRLTAVVVLDAAC
+335 YTNRLTAVVVLDATC
-350 DFPVGYAIGEG
+350 DYPVGYAIGEG
-361 ESVKLIAA
+361 ESVKLIAE

-377 VHDTLGAPYR
+377 VHDTLGGPYR

-400 MGTIYS
+400 MGTVYN
-406 DVAEFFTPARVKNAK
+406 DVAEYFTPARVKNAK

-460 IDVLELNKR
+460 IDVLELRKR
-469 HFPNKEGVVRQIQWI
+469 NFPYKEGVIQQIHWI
-484 FQQEREKKQK
+484 FQLEREKKRK
-494 TWLAAWQRM
+494 TWMEAWLRM
-503 PVEDRLTLTREN
+503 PEGDRLTLSREN
-515 YLLNFGMRNDRT
+515 YLLNFGIRNDRT

-533 CLEPTI
+533 CLAPTI
-539 LGEPR
+539 LGEQR

-565 DERDLSTILVTD
+565 DERDLSTILVTNE
-577 ATKKERY
+577 TKKERY
-584 LLSAVHK
+584 LLNAVHE

-600 EGDFAALKAIDQFNK
+600 DGDFEALKAIDNFNK
-615 RVLEPSV
+615 NVLEPSV
-622 IQAVGKDEETVMNLL
+622 IEAVNKDEETVKNLL
-637 AQTPELEGWRTV
+637 LQTPELEGWRTV

-664 HSALIKS
+664 HSTLIKS
-671 EEALVAEMEEK
+671 EEDLVAEMEDK
-682 LSLNAVKTAAKHR
+682 IRLNAVKTARKHKLDEEKRAK
-695 RKSEKQAK
+695 KAA
-703 REAERAYEQYAE
+703 EAAYEDYAL
-715 SKIDFSK
+715 SKIDLSK
-722 FENI
+722 FQ

>member
-7 IPTNAACYSDVAQPE
+7 IPTNAACYSDVAKPE
-22 ERMLCVTVP
+22 ERTLCVTVP
-31 EMVQCGVSESYIIK
+31 EMVQCGVSENVLYK
-45 RALPGQRNGEYHCWP
+45 GCRRQQLEETNCWP

-81 MIRKVLMDGLDV
+81 MIRKVLMDDLSV

-99 NGRAAAIRER
+99 NGRVQAIRER
-109 LQPYAFLTAEDE
+109 LVPYAYLTADDE
-121 KALDAAT
+121 TALDAAT
-128 YPTGEKL
+128 YPTGERL
-135 SPEARERAAEACRWL
+135 SPEAREKAAEACRWL
-150 SLFTRLKTKKAV
+150 SLFTRLRTKKVV
-162 KEIGYNT
+162 KDIGYDT

-178 FLIANRH
+178 FLIARQG

-195 RGKIREYEAKGAACC
+195 RKKIREYEAEGAICC
-210 VDRRGQTNKHAA
+210 VDRRGQSNKNAA
-222 KVYSE
+222 KVYTE
-227 EQTALLRT
+227 DQTALLRT
-235 ICGRAASY
+235 ICGRSASY
-243 NAGQIANL
+243 NAQQIANF
-251 YNMVAVAKGWDTIS
+251 YNLVAEAKGWDTIS

-299 RERPTEA
+299 RKRPTEA

-320 YQKDVKTPDGKVTHT
+320 YQKDVKGPDGKITHT
-335 YTNRLTAVVVLDAAC
+335 YTNRLTAVVVLDATC
-350 DFPVGYAIGEG
+350 DYPVGYAIGEG
-361 ESVKLIAA
+361 ESVKLIAE

-377 VHDTLGAPYR
+377 VHDTLGGPYR

-400 MGTIYS
+400 MGTVYN
-406 DVAEFFTPARVKNAK
+406 DVAEYFTPARVKNAK

-460 IDVLELNKR
+460 IDVLELRKR
-469 HFPNKEGVVRQIQWI
+469 NFPNKEGVIQQIHGI
-484 FQQEREKKQK
+484 FQKEREKKWK
-494 TWLAAWQRM
+494 TWHEAWQRM

-533 CLEPTI
+533 CLAPTI
-539 LGEPR
+539 FGKQR

-565 DERDLSTILVTD
+565 DERDLSTILVTNE
-577 ATKKERY
+577 TKKERY
-584 LLSAVHK
+584 LLNAVHE
-591 QPMALRDRK
+591 QPMALRDR
-600 EGDFAALKAIDQFNK
+600 EDGDFEALKAIDNFNK
-615 RVLEPSV
+615 NVLEPSV
-622 IQAVGKDEETVMNLL
+622 IETVNRDEETVKNLL
-637 AQTPELEGWRTV
+637 LQTPELEGWRTV

-664 HSALIKS
+664 HSSLIKS
-671 EEALVAEMEEK
+671 EEDLVAEMEDK
-682 LSLNAVKTAAKHR
+682 IRLNAVKTARKHKQNEEKRAK
-695 RKSEKQAK
+695 KAA
-703 REAERAYEQYAE
+703 EAAYENYAL
-715 SKIDFSK
+715 SKIDLSK
-722 FENI
+722 FQ

>member
-1 MPEYRN
+1 
-7 IPTNAACYSDVAQPE
+7 
-22 ERMLCVTVP
+22 
-31 EMVQCGVSESYIIK
+31 MVRCGVSECIIYK
-45 RALPGQRNGEYHCWP
+45 GCRRQQLGENHCWP
-60 HHKEGNTIY
+60 YHKEGNTIY
-69 LHYSGL
+69 LHYDGL

-81 MIRKVLMDGLDV
+81 MIRKVLMDGMSV

-99 NGRAAAIRER
+99 NGRAAAVRER

-121 KALDAAT
+121 TTLDAAT

-150 SLFTRLKTKKAV
+150 SLFTRLKTKQAV
-162 KEIGYNT
+162 KEIGYAT

-185 ISLPT
+185 IALPT

-195 RGKIREYEAKGAACC
+195 RKKVREYEAEGAVCC

-222 KVYSE
+222 KVYNE

-243 NAGQIANL
+243 NAQQIADL
-251 YNMVAVAKGWDTIS
+251 YNMVAAAKGWETIS

-299 RERPTEA
+299 RTRPTEA

-320 YQKDVKTPDGKVTHT
+320 YQKDVKGPDGKVTNT
-335 YTNRLTAVVVLDAAC
+335 YTNRLTAVVVLDATC
-350 DFPVGYAIGEG
+350 DYPVGYAIGEC

-377 VHDTLGAPYR
+377 VHDTLGGPYR

-406 DVAEFFTPARVKNAK
+406 DIAQYFTPARVKNAK

-436 CQLYFGNSNWSGF
+436 CQKYFGNGNWSGF

-460 IDVLELNKR
+460 IDVLSLNKGN
-469 HFPNKEGVVRQIQWI
+469 FPDKNGVIQQIHWI
-484 FQQEREKKQK
+484 FQQEREKKMS
-494 TWLAAWQRM
+494 TWLAAWNRM
-503 PVEDRLTLTREN
+503 PETDRLTLTREN
-515 YLLNFGMRNDRT
+515 YLLNFGTRTDRT
-527 IRMQAG
+527 IRLQAG
-533 CLEPTI
+533 CLTPTI
-539 LGEPR
+539 LGEQR
-544 AYDTFDLNFRKNP
+544 AYDTFDLGFRKNP

-565 DERDLSTILVTD
+565 DERDLSTILVAD
-577 ATKKERY
+577 ETKKQRY
-584 LLSAVHK
+584 VLDAVYK
-591 QPMALRDRK
+591 QPMSLRDRK
-600 EGDFAALKAIDQFNK
+600 EGDYAALQAIDRFNK
-615 RVLEPSV
+615 EVLEPSV
-622 IQAVGKDEETVMNLL
+622 IDTITKDEETVMRMLT
-637 AQTPELEGWRTV
+637 QTPELEGWRTV

-671 EEALVAEMEEK
+671 EEDLVAEMDDK
-682 LSLNAVKTAAKHR
+682 LSLNAAKTVAKQR
-695 RKSEKQAK
+695 RKSEAEAK
-703 REAERAYEQYAE
+703 KEAEKAYERYAE

-722 FENI
+722 FNE

>member
-7 IPTNAACYSDVAQPE
+7 IPTNVACYSDVAKPE
-22 ERMLCVTVP
+22 ERTLCVTVP
-31 EMVQCGVSESYIIK
+31 EMVQCGVSENYLK
-45 RALPGQRNGEYHCWP
+45 RGMNGQRTGELRCWP

-81 MIRKVLMDGLDV
+81 MIRKVLMDDLSV

-99 NGRAAAIRER
+99 NGRIRVIRER
-109 LQPYAFLTAEDE
+109 LQPYAYLTADDE
-121 KALDAAT
+121 TALDAAT
-128 YPTGEKL
+128 YPTGERL
-135 SPEARERAAEACRWL
+135 SPEAREKAAEACRWL
-150 SLFTRLKTKKAV
+150 SLFTRLSSKQAIKG
-162 KEIGYNT
+162 IGYAT

-178 FLIANRH
+178 FLIARQG

-195 RGKIREYEAKGAACC
+195 RKKIREYEAEGAICC
-210 VDRRGQTNKHAA
+210 VDRRGQSNKNAA
-222 KVYSE
+222 KVYTE
-227 EQTALLRT
+227 DQTALLRT
-235 ICGRAASY
+235 ICGRSASY
-243 NAGQIANL
+243 NAQQIANF
-251 YNMVAVAKGWDTIS
+251 YNLVAEAKGWDTIS

-299 RERPTEA
+299 RKRPTEA

-320 YQKDVKTPDGKVTHT
+320 YQKDVKGPDGKITHT
-335 YTNRLTAVVVLDAAC
+335 YTNRLTAVVVLDATC
-350 DFPVGYAIGEG
+350 DYPVGYAIGEG

-377 VHDTLGAPYR
+377 VHDTLGGPYR

-400 MGTIYS
+400 MGTVYN
-406 DVAEFFTPARVKNAK
+406 DVAEYFTPARVKNAK

-449 GVKTRGKKQPN
+449 GVKTRVKKQPN
-460 IDVLELNKR
+460 IDVLELRKR
-469 HFPNKEGVVRQIQWI
+469 NFPYKEGVIQQIHWI

-494 TWLAAWQRM
+494 TWMEAWLRM
-503 PVEDRLTLTREN
+503 PESDRLTLSREN
-515 YLLNFGMRNDRT
+515 YLLNFGIRNDRT

-539 LGEPR
+539 LGKQR

-565 DERDLSTILVTD
+565 DERDLSTILV
-577 ATKKERY
+577 ANETKKERY
-584 LLSAVHK
+584 LLSAVHE

-600 EGDFAALKAIDQFNK
+600 DGDFEALKAMDNFNK
-615 RVLEPSV
+615 NVLEPYV
-622 IQAVGKDEETVMNLL
+622 IETVNKDEETVKELL
-637 AQTPELEGWRTV
+637 LQTPELEGWRTV

-671 EEALVAEMEEK
+671 EEDLVAEMEDK
-682 LSLNAVKTAAKHR
+682 IRLNAVKTARKH
-695 RKSEKQAK
+695 KQNEEKRTKKAA
-703 REAERAYEQYAE
+703 EAAYEDYAL
-715 SKIDFSK
+715 SKIDLSK
-722 FENI
+722 FE

>member
-7 IPTNAACYSDVAQPE
+7 IPTNAACYSDVAKPE
-22 ERMLCVTVP
+22 ERTLCVTVP
-31 EMVQCGVSESYIIK
+31 EMVQCGVSENTILYGVK
-45 RALPGQRNGEYHCWP
+45 MQRKDTIHCWP

-81 MIRKVLMDGLDV
+81 MIRKVLMDDLSV

-99 NGRAAAIRER
+99 NGRVQAIRER
-109 LQPYAFLTAEDE
+109 LLPYAYLTADDE
-121 KALDAAT
+121 TALDAAT
-128 YPTGEKL
+128 YPTGERL
-135 SPEARERAAEACRWL
+135 SPEAREKAAEACRWL
-150 SLFTRLKTKKAV
+150 SLFTRLRTKKVV
-162 KEIGYNT
+162 KDIGYDT

-178 FLIANRH
+178 FLIARQG

-195 RGKIREYEAKGAACC
+195 RKKIREYEAEGAICC
-210 VDRRGQTNKHAA
+210 VDMRGQSNKNAA
-222 KVYSE
+222 KVYTE
-227 EQTALLRT
+227 DQTALLRT
-235 ICGRAASY
+235 ICGRSASY
-243 NAGQIANL
+243 NAQQIANF
-251 YNMVAVAKGWDTIS
+251 YNLVAEAKGWDTIS

-299 RERPTEA
+299 RKRPTEA

-320 YQKDVKTPDGKVTHT
+320 YQKDVKGPDGKITHT
-335 YTNRLTAVVVLDAAC
+335 YTNRLTAVVVLDATC
-350 DFPVGYAIGEG
+350 DYPVGYAIGEG
-361 ESVKLIAA
+361 ESVKLIAE

-377 VHDTLGAPYR
+377 VHDTLGGPYR

-400 MGTIYS
+400 MGTVYN
-406 DVAEFFTPARVKNAK
+406 DVAEYFTPARVKNAK

-436 CQLYFGNSNWSGF
+436 CQLLYGNSNWSGF

-460 IDVLELNKR
+460 IDVLELRKR
-469 HFPNKEGVVRQIQWI
+469 NFPYKEGVIQQIHWI
-484 FQQEREKKQK
+484 FQLEREKKRK
-494 TWLAAWQRM
+494 TWMEAWLRM
-503 PVEDRLTLTREN
+503 PEGDRLTLSREN
-515 YLLNFGMRNDRT
+515 YLLNFGIRNDRT

-533 CLEPTI
+533 CLAPTI
-539 LGEPR
+539 LGEQR

-565 DERDLSTILVTD
+565 DERDLSTILVTNE
-577 ATKKERY
+577 TKKERY
-584 LLSAVHK
+584 LLNAVHE

-600 EGDFAALKAIDQFNK
+600 DGDFEALKAIDNFNK
-615 RVLEPSV
+615 NVLEPSV
-622 IQAVGKDEETVMNLL
+622 IEAVNKDEETVKNLL
-637 AQTPELEGWRTV
+637 LQTPELEGWRTV

-664 HSALIKS
+664 HSTLIKS
-671 EEALVAEMEEK
+671 EEDLVAEMEDK
-682 LSLNAVKTAAKHR
+682 IRLNAVKTARKHKLDEEKRAK
-695 RKSEKQAK
+695 KAA
-703 REAERAYEQYAE
+703 EAAYEDYAL
-715 SKIDFSK
+715 SKIDLSK
-722 FENI
+722 FQ

>member
-7 IPTNAACYSDVAQPE
+7 IPTNAACYSDVAKPE
-22 ERMLCVTVP
+22 GRTLCVTVP
-31 EMVQCGVSESYIIK
+31 EMVQCGVSENYLK
-45 RALPGQRNGEYHCWP
+45 RGMNGQRTGELRCWP

-81 MIRKVLMDGLDV
+81 MIRKVLMDDLSV

-99 NGRAAAIRER
+99 NGRVQAIRER
-109 LQPYAFLTAEDE
+109 LLPYAYLTADDE
-121 KALDAAT
+121 IALDAAT
-128 YPTGEKL
+128 YPTGERL
-135 SPEARERAAEACRWL
+135 SPEAREKAAEACRWL
-150 SLFTRLKTKKAV
+150 SLFTRLRTKKVV
-162 KEIGYNT
+162 KDIGYDT

-178 FLIANRH
+178 FLIARQG

-195 RGKIREYEAKGAACC
+195 RKKIREYEAEGAICC
-210 VDRRGQTNKHAA
+210 VDRRGQSNKNAA
-222 KVYSE
+222 KVYTE
-227 EQTALLRT
+227 DQTALLRT
-235 ICGRAASY
+235 ICGRSASY
-243 NAGQIANL
+243 NAQQIANF
-251 YNMVAVAKGWDTIS
+251 YNLVAEAKGWDTIS

-299 RERPTEA
+299 RKRPTEA

-320 YQKDVKTPDGKVTHT
+320 YQKDVKGPDGKITHT
-335 YTNRLTAVVVLDAAC
+335 YTNRLTAVVVLDATC
-350 DFPVGYAIGEG
+350 DYPVGYAIGEG
-361 ESVKLIAA
+361 ESVKLIAE

-377 VHDTLGAPYR
+377 VHDTLGGPYR

-400 MGTIYS
+400 MGTVYN
-406 DVAEFFTPARVKNAK
+406 DVAEYFTPARVKNAK

-460 IDVLELNKR
+460 IDVLELRKR
-469 HFPNKEGVVRQIQWI
+469 NFPYKEGVIQQIHWI

-494 TWLAAWQRM
+494 TWMEAWLRM
-503 PVEDRLTLTREN
+503 PESDRLTLSREN

-527 IRMQAG
+527 IRIQAG
-533 CLEPTI
+533 CLAPTI
-539 LGEPR
+539 LGKQR

-565 DERDLSTILVTD
+565 DERDLSTILVTNE
-577 ATKKERY
+577 TKKERY
-584 LLSAVHK
+584 LLNAVHE
-591 QPMALRDRK
+591 QPMALRDR
-600 EGDFAALKAIDQFNK
+600 EGGDFEALKAIDNFNK
-615 RVLEPSV
+615 NVLEPSV
-622 IQAVGKDEETVMNLL
+622 IETVNRDEETVKNLL
-637 AQTPELEGWRTV
+637 LQTPELEGWRTV

-664 HSALIKS
+664 HSTLIKS
-671 EEALVAEMEEK
+671 EEDLVAEMEDK
-682 LSLNAVKTAAKHR
+682 IRLNTVKTARKHKLDEEKRAK
-695 RKSEKQAK
+695 KA
-703 REAERAYEQYAE
+703 AETAYEDYAL
-715 SKIDFSK
+715 SKIDLSK
-722 FENI
+722 FQ

>member
-7 IPTNAACYSDVAQPE
+7 IPTNAACYSDVAKPE
-22 ERMLCVTVP
+22 ERTLCVTVP
-31 EMVQCGVSESYIIK
+31 EMVQCGVSENVLYK
-45 RALPGQRNGEYHCWP
+45 GCRRQQLEETNCWP

-81 MIRKVLMDGLDV
+81 MIRKVLMDDLSV

-99 NGRAAAIRER
+99 NGRVQAIRER
-109 LQPYAFLTAEDE
+109 LVPYAYLTADDE
-121 KALDAAT
+121 TALDAAT
-128 YPTGEKL
+128 YPTGERL
-135 SPEARERAAEACRWL
+135 SPEAREKAAEACRWL
-150 SLFTRLKTKKAV
+150 SLFTRLSSKQAIKG
-162 KEIGYNT
+162 IGYAT

-178 FLIANRH
+178 FLIARQG

-195 RGKIREYEAKGAACC
+195 RKKIREYEAEGAICC
-210 VDRRGQTNKHAA
+210 VDRRGQSNKNAA
-222 KVYSE
+222 KVYTE
-227 EQTALLRT
+227 DQTALLRT
-235 ICGRAASY
+235 ICGRSASY
-243 NAGQIANL
+243 NAQQIANF
-251 YNMVAVAKGWDTIS
+251 YNLVAEAKGWDTIS

-299 RERPTEA
+299 RKRPTEA

-320 YQKDVKTPDGKVTHT
+320 YQKDVKGPDGKITHT
-335 YTNRLTAVVVLDAAC
+335 YTNRLTAVVVLDATC
-350 DFPVGYAIGEG
+350 DYPVGYAIGEG
-361 ESVKLIAA
+361 ESVKLIAE

-377 VHDTLGAPYR
+377 VHDTLGGPYR

-400 MGTIYS
+400 MGTVYN
-406 DVAEFFTPARVKNAK
+406 DVAEYFTPARVKNAK

-460 IDVLELNKR
+460 IDVLELRKR
-469 HFPNKEGVVRQIQWI
+469 NFPYKEGVIQQIHWI

-494 TWLAAWQRM
+494 TWMEAWLRM
-503 PVEDRLTLTREN
+503 PESDRLTLSREN

-527 IRMQAG
+527 IRIQAG
-533 CLEPTI
+533 CLAPTI
-539 LGEPR
+539 LGKQR

-557 LQSWTVMY
+557 MQSWTVMY
-565 DERDLSTILVTD
+565 DERDLSTILVTNE
-577 ATKKERY
+577 TKKERY
-584 LLSAVHK
+584 LLNAVHE
-591 QPMALRDRK
+591 QPMALRDR
-600 EGDFAALKAIDQFNK
+600 EDGDFEALKAIDNFNK
-615 RVLEPSV
+615 NVLEPSV
-622 IQAVGKDEETVMNLL
+622 IETVNRDEETVKNLL
-637 AQTPELEGWRTV
+637 LQTPELEGWRTV

-664 HSALIKS
+664 HSTLIKS
-671 EEALVAEMEEK
+671 EEDLVAEMEDK
-682 LSLNAVKTAAKHR
+682 IRLNAVKTARKHKQDEEKRAK
-695 RKSEKQAK
+695 KAA
-703 REAERAYEQYAE
+703 EAAYEDYAL
-715 SKIDFSK
+715 SKIDLSK
-722 FENI
+722 FQ

>member
-7 IPTNAACYSDVAQPE
+7 IPTNAACYSDVAKPE
-22 ERMLCVTVP
+22 GRTLCVTVP
-31 EMVQCGVSESYIIK
+31 EMVQCGVSENYLK
-45 RALPGQRNGEYHCWP
+45 RGMNGQRTGELRCWP

-81 MIRKVLMDGLDV
+81 MIRKVLMDDLSV

-99 NGRAAAIRER
+99 NGRVQAIRER
-109 LQPYAFLTAEDE
+109 LLPYAYLTADDE
-121 KALDAAT
+121 TALDAAT
-128 YPTGEKL
+128 YPTGERL
-135 SPEARERAAEACRWL
+135 SPEAREKAAEACRWL
-150 SLFTRLKTKKAV
+150 SLFTRLRTKKVV
-162 KEIGYNT
+162 KDIGYDT

-178 FLIANRH
+178 FLIARQG

-195 RGKIREYEAKGAACC
+195 RKKIREYEAEGAICC
-210 VDRRGQTNKHAA
+210 VDRRGQSNKNAA
-222 KVYSE
+222 KVYTE
-227 EQTALLRT
+227 DQTALLRT
-235 ICGRAASY
+235 ICGRSASY
-243 NAGQIANL
+243 NAQQIANF
-251 YNMVAVAKGWDTIS
+251 YNLVAEAKGWDTIS

-299 RERPTEA
+299 RKRPTEA

-320 YQKDVKTPDGKVTHT
+320 YQKDVKGPDGKITHT
-335 YTNRLTAVVVLDAAC
+335 YTNRLTAVVVLDATC
-350 DFPVGYAIGEG
+350 DYPVGYAIGEG
-361 ESVKLIAA
+361 ESVKLIAE

-377 VHDTLGAPYR
+377 VHDTLGGPYR

-400 MGTIYS
+400 MGTVYN
-406 DVAEFFTPARVKNAK
+406 DVAEYFTPARVKNAK

-460 IDVLELNKR
+460 IDVLELRKR
-469 HFPNKEGVVRQIQWI
+469 NFPYKEGVIQQIHWI

-494 TWLAAWQRM
+494 TWMEAWLRM
-503 PVEDRLTLTREN
+503 PESDRLTLSREN

-527 IRMQAG
+527 IRIQAG
-533 CLEPTI
+533 CLAPTI
-539 LGEPR
+539 LGKQR

-565 DERDLSTILVTD
+565 DERDLSTILVTNE
-577 ATKKERY
+577 TKKERY
-584 LLSAVHK
+584 LLNAVHE
-591 QPMALRDRK
+591 QPMALRDR
-600 EGDFAALKAIDQFNK
+600 EGGDFEALKAIDNFNK
-615 RVLEPSV
+615 NVLEPSV
-622 IQAVGKDEETVMNLL
+622 IETVNKDEEMVKNLL
-637 AQTPELEGWRTV
+637 LQTPELEGWRTV

-664 HSALIKS
+664 HSTLIKS
-671 EEALVAEMEEK
+671 EEDLVAEMEDK
-682 LSLNAVKTAAKHR
+682 IRLNTVKTARKHKLDEEKRAK
-695 RKSEKQAK
+695 KAA
-703 REAERAYEQYAE
+703 EAAYEDYAL
-715 SKIDFSK
+715 SKIDLSK
-722 FENI
+722 FQ